1 MYYDSEVGKDSKD
14 GPGLPFNPF
23 KALVAPRPI
32 GWVTTLSPT
41 GTVNLAPYSYFQ
53 AVADSP
59 DIVMFSATPALTSTD
74 KGPRFG
80 NERKDSERNAV
91 ATGEFVCNLVSYDL
105 RVAMNETSAHL
116 PSDESEVPRSGL
128 EMAASTRVRPPRVAA
143 APAALECVF
152 TDSQS
157 VKHRGGEHRYRMV
170 FGEVVGIHINDKF
183 IRDGRVDTAAMQ
195 ILTRMGYDEYAVL
208 ETAFSMARPD
218 NDPMLSGFL
227 KR

>member
-170 FGEVVGIHINDKF
+170 FGEVVGIPVSYTH
-183 IRDGRVDTAAMQ
+183 
-195 ILTRMGYDEYAVL
+195 LTLPTKA
-208 ETAFSMARPD
+208 
-218 NDPMLSGFL
+218 
-227 KR
+227 

>member
-1 MYYDSEVGKDSKD
+1 MYYDSDPRSANGT
-14 GPGLPFNPF
+14 PGLPFNPF

-32 GWVTTLSPT
+32 GWVTTLSAS

-59 DIVMFSATPALTSTD
+59 DIVMFSATPGLVPSD

-80 NERKDSERNAV
+80 SGRKDSESNAI

-105 RVAMNETSAHL
+105 RHAMNETSAHL
-116 PSDESEVPRSGL
+116 PNDESEVPRSGL
-128 EMAASTRVRPPRVAA
+128 EMVPSQRVKPPRVAA

-152 TDSQS
+152 TQS
-157 VKHRGGEHRYRMV
+157 MAVQHRGGEHRYRMV
-170 FGEVVGIHINDKF
+170 FGEVVGIHINDEF
-183 IRDGRVDTAAMQ
+183 IRDGKVDTAAMQ

-208 ETAFSMARPD
+208 EKAFSMARPD
-218 NDPMLSGFL
+218 NDPMLSGAL